1 MHSFKSYLLLFALYL
16 YSSSFFLYGQT
27 QASCNAAITSPPS
40 GTLCYGTPLTATTSA
55 AGTVLYQW
63 QKDGVNIIG
72 ANQKTYNVEGS
83 GNYTVI
89 VQSTSCAPDTSA
101 AVNVEVNKEEAK
113 FNANDKKLL
122 NPQFPDPLCGVP
134 VRIAIENESTGE
146 NLTYEWEI
154 LDNQQKPVAD
164 TVARYIEGTTA
175 SSEKPVIQFNQKG
188 QYTIRLRIKG
198 ACYDPNNPDGP
209 DDPVDPENP
218 DAERDGRYVHEE
230 QVIIV
235 YPQVTPQ
242 NIQECEDL
250 TPGATLTVLGS
261 QLATFDANLG
271 TIVPTSFVWT
281 ASSGVTISNPNI
293 ENPEITFPKTGTHT
307 LTVLF
312 KNEFNNGCGEYSVI
326 PGSTVTQITVTFNPR
341 PGTPVLPKAEDFI
354 CAGVT
359 YELAPTPNNPNKL
372 YNFYRTPTGG
382 TALNTSGPA
391 PTYSVSPTSR
401 SVYYIAAVE
410 NNCESLERAMFTL
423 NIIQENIENT
433 IAADQTICADTKP
446 TALSGS
452 NAKVGNSNPIYLWE
466 SRTENETAF
475 APASTAQ
482 GRNDQQT
489 YSPPVLNQTTI
500 YRRAVTFQNC
510 PNPSYSNEIT
520 VQVLPII
527 DPSTNVI
534 EADKPVV
541 CKGEVP
547 TLTGNLLSGDIEY
560 LWESSTTSA
569 TAGFIPAVPAEGSD
583 NTNGASFTPRFITQ
597 TTWYRRT
604 AKYRNTN
611 CAPVPSAEAIEITID
626 ELPPVPIVKA
636 AAVTTCE
643 NSSAVLEVVP
653 VTGGTATLTYVWY
666 TEATGGDPIGSGS
679 PFNTPPLTSDATFYV
694 EAQNE
699 NECISTR
706 RTAVRVTV
714 SPISANAGND
724 TTIIQG
730 QSVTLRGS
738 GGGANATFTW
748 SPAEGLSNPNIPNP
762 VATPAGNTTAT
773 TTVTYTLTV
782 SNGAE
787 CEAIDEVTITV
798 IPRIT
803 VFNTFSPNRDGINET
818 WEIPNIQNYPEAT
831 VEIFN
836 RYGAPVYKSSGYAQP
851 WDGTHNGNPLPLA
864 TYYYIIRLNKNEK
877 PFTGSVTLIR

>member
-1 MHSFKSYLLLFALYL
+1 MHSFKSYLLLLALYL

-27 QASCNAAITSPPS
+27 QASCNAAITPPPS
-40 GTLCYGTPLTATTSA
+40 GTLCYGTPLTATTGA
-55 AGTVLYQW
+55 TGNVFYRW
-63 QKDGVNIIG
+63 QKDGEDIFG
-72 ANQKTYNVEGS
+72 ANQKTYSLTSSGS
-83 GNYTVI
+83 YRVI
-89 VQSTSCAPDTSA
+89 VQSTSCATDTSD
-101 AVNVEVNKEEAK
+101 AVTVTVSEQEASFTADQKERIQPQSADTCGIPVRVELKNESKPEGSGSGLTYTWEVTRQDGKTPLFK
-113 FNANDKKLL
+113 FLDGTNANS
-122 NPQFPDPLCGVP
+122 FEP
-134 VRIAIENESTGE
+134 V
-146 NLTYEWEI
+146 L
-154 LDNQQKPVAD
+154 
-164 TVARYIEGTTA
+164 
-175 SSEKPVIQFNQKG
+175 QFNEKG
-188 QYTIRLRIKG
+188 QYTVKLKIQG
-198 ACYDPNNPDGP
+198 PCNPNGEEGP
-209 DDPVDPENP
+209 DDPADPENP
-218 DAERDGRYVHEE
+218 DTQKDGRYVHEE
-230 QVIIV
+230 QVLIV
-235 YPQVTPQ
+235 YPQVTPN
-242 NIQECEDL
+242 NIEECEDL
-250 TPGATLTVLGS
+250 TAPPYTVRGS
-261 QLATFDANLG
+261 SLATFDANLG
-271 TIVPTSFVWT
+271 TIDPTSIIWT
-281 ASSGVTISNPNI
+281 VPPGVTISDI
-293 ENPEITFPKTGTHT
+293 QAEDPEITFPTRSGSYEIKVTFRNECES
-307 LTVLF
+307 VL
-312 KNEFNNGCGEYSVI
+312 E
-326 PGSTVTQITVTFNPR
+326 PGVITVNFNPR
-341 PGTPVLPKAEDFI
+341 PPTPVLPKAEEFVCSGI
-354 CAGVT
+354 T
-359 YELAPTPNNPNKL
+359 YTISPSPSSSTKL

-382 TALNTSGPA
+382 TALNTGGPA
-391 PTYSVSPTSR
+391 PIYTVGPLSSR
-401 SVYYIAAVE
+401 SVYYIAAFE
-410 NNCESLERAMFTL
+410 NGCESLERAMFTL
-423 NIIQENIENT
+423 NIIQEDLENT

-446 TALSGS
+446 ASLSGS
-452 NAKVGNSNPIYLWE
+452 NARVGNSNPSYLWV
-466 SRTENETAF
+466 SRTDSSPIYA
-475 APASTAQ
+475 AASTQA

-489 YSPPVLNQTTI
+489 YSPPVLTETT
-500 YRRAVTFQNC
+500 YFRRLVIFPNC
-510 PNPSYSNEIT
+510 PNPDSSNIVT
-520 VQVLPII
+520 VEVLPII

-748 SPAEGLSNPNIPNP
+748 SPADGLSNPNIANP

-836 RYGAPVYKSSGYAQP
+836 RYGAPVYKSSGYSQP